1 MMAADLTAVARDYL
15 RSLERGDLEAML
27 RVYDPGAIQIEHPNR
42 LKPQGDRRDLDRMV
56 ADFER
61 GRALLASQ
69 RYEVLSASASGETVA
84 MQVLWTGVLAVPLG
98 GLAAGDSMRAR
109 CAIFLEFRDGRIVTQ
124 QNYDCFEAFEAAA

>member
-98 GLAAGDSMRAR
+98 GLAAGDSMRAMGYE
-109 CAIFLEFRDGRIVTQ
+109 IGLEARTEAKHGRVRIKGG
-124 QNYDCFEAFEAAA
+124 